1 MGLIIER
8 MDIFQGAVT
17 INDVY
22 AKIRDIQVTK
32 EDGKYKLSFSVF
44 FTLSDKIIDNTIIS
58 KLYDE
63 VPDEEAWGLSYSLL
77 KEILTGDGLEFTD
90 A

>member
-1 MGLIIER
+1 MGLIIEQ

-32 EDGKYKLSFSVF
+32 EDNKYKLTFSVF

-63 VPDEEAWGLSYSLL
+63 VPADEVWVLSYSLL
-77 KEILTGDGLEFTD
+77 KEILTGDGLELTD

>member
-63 VPDEEAWGLSYSLL
+63 VPADEVWGLSYSLL
-77 KEILTGDGLEFTD
+77 KEILTGDGLDFTD

>member
-1 MGLIIER
+1 MGVIIER
-8 MDIFQGAVT
+8 MNIFQGAIT

-63 VPDEEAWGLSYSLL
+63 VPADEVWGLSYSLL

>member
-1 MGLIIER
+1 MGLIIQS
-8 MDIFQGAVT
+8 MSIFQGAVT

-63 VPDEEAWGLSYSLL
+63 VPADEVWGLSYSLL

>member
-1 MGLIIER
+1 MGLIIRE

-17 INDVY
+17 LNDVY

-63 VPDEEAWGLSYSLL
+63 VPADEVWGLSYSLL

>member
-8 MDIFQGAVT
+8 MDIFQGAIT

-58 KLYDE
+58 KIYDE
-63 VPDEEAWGLSYSLL
+63 VPADEAWGLSYSLL
-77 KEILTGDGLEFTD
+77 KEILTADGLGFTD
-90 A
+90 S

>member
-44 FTLSDKIIDNTIIS
+44 FTLSDKIIDNKIIS
-58 KLYDE
+58 KIYDE
-63 VPDEEAWGLSYSLL
+63 VPDEEAWSLSYSLL
-77 KEILTGDGLEFTD
+77 KELLTGDGLELTD